1 MVKVILLFSSQ
12 SVIFVAMKK
21 IIKLYRRWRYRHLY
35 RQLFMLYAN
44 KFDYA
49 ESAAFEASAAFK
61 WMTGYYWDEWFN
73 SQYPTA
79 RTEDASEG

>member
-1 MVKVILLFSSQ
+1 
-12 SVIFVAMKK
+12 
-21 IIKLYRRWRYRHLY
+21 
-35 RQLFMLYAN
+35 MLYAN